1 MPTHMLAKEKGE
13 WAEVCFAGEILRRRW
28 RIARPYGD
36 SAPYDCIVDAGGQ
49 LSRVQVKSVEKRA
62 GKNRF
67 KVTVAAGRNRK
78 RGYSTRQVDFLAIF
92 IIPLRSWYVI
102 PLRAVRGRISISL
115 PGRFGEFREKW
126 KQLCDRVEAAEN
138 MRLVSWDEYL

>member
-1 MPTHMLAKEKGE
+1 MPTKLAAKEKGE

-36 SAPYDCIVDAGGQ
+36 SGPYDCIVDAGGQ

-62 GKNRF
+62 GKDRF

-78 RGYSTRQVDFLAIF
+78 RGYSARQVDFLAVF
-92 IIPLRSWYVI
+92 VI
-102 PLRAVRGRISISL
+102 PLRTWYLSPLAAVRGRISISL
-115 PGRFGEFREKW
+115 PGQFGEFRERW
-126 KQLCDRVEAAEN
+126 KQFCDRVEAGGSTREG
-138 MRLVSWDEYL
+138 